1 MSNNSDFLRDSDE
14 KPLGQIVGKIM
25 KAYGL
30 EKRMKEMDIL
40 KGWPEM
46 MGIAVANRTTN
57 LRINNRVLYISMDS
71 AVMREE
77 LLNGKQIILQRVN
90 DFAGERIIDDVWF
103 Q

>member
-1 MSNNSDFLRDSDE
+1 MNNPDFLRDSDE
-14 KPLGQIVGKIM
+14 KPLGKIVGKIM

-57 LRINNRVLYISMDS
+57 LRINNRILYISMDS

-90 DFAGERIIDDVWF
+90 DFAGQKIIDDVWF

>member
-1 MSNNSDFLRDSDE
+1 MTNPDFLRDSDE

-46 MGIAVANRTTN
+46 MGVAVANRTTN
-57 LRINNRVLYISMDS
+57 LRINNRILYISMDS

-90 DFAGERIIDDVWF
+90 DFAGQKIIDDVWF

>member
-1 MSNNSDFLRDSDE
+1 MNNPDFLRDSDE

-25 KAYGL
+25 KAYGF

-57 LRINNRVLYISMDS
+57 LRINNRILYISMDS

-90 DFAGERIIDDVWF
+90 DFAGQKIIDDVWF

>member
-1 MSNNSDFLRDSDE
+1 LRDSDE

-46 MGIAVANRTTN
+46 MGVAVANRTTN
-57 LRINNRVLYISMDS
+57 LRINNRILYISMDS

-90 DFAGERIIDDVWF
+90 DFAGQKVIDDVWF

>member
-1 MSNNSDFLRDSDE
+1 MNNPDFLRDSDE

-46 MGIAVANRTTN
+46 MGIAVAN
-57 LRINNRVLYISMDS
+57 LY
-71 AVMREE
+71 
-77 LLNGKQIILQRVN
+77 
-90 DFAGERIIDDVWF
+90 
-103 Q
+103 

>member
-1 MSNNSDFLRDSDE
+1 MNNPDFLRDSDE
-14 KPLGQIVGKIM
+14 KPLGQIVGKI
-25 KAYGL
+25 L

-57 LRINNRVLYISMDS
+57 LRINNRILYISMDS

-90 DFAGERIIDDVWF
+90 DFAGQKIIDDVWF

>member
-1 MSNNSDFLRDSDE
+1 MSNADFFRNDDE
-14 KPLGQIVGKIM
+14 KPLGQIVSKII

-30 EKRMKEMDIL
+30 EKRMKEMDVL
-40 KGWPEM
+40 NGWPEM
-46 MGIAVANRTTN
+46 MGIAVSNRTTS
-57 LRINNRVLYISMDS
+57 LKINNRILYITMDS

-90 DFAGERIIDDVWF
+90 DFAGEKIIDDIWF

>member
-1 MSNNSDFLRDSDE
+1 MNNPDFLRDSDE
-14 KPLGQIVGKIM
+14 KPLGDIVGKIM

-57 LRINNRVLYISMDS
+57 LRINNRILYISMD
-71 AVMREE
+71 
-77 LLNGKQIILQRVN
+77 GKQIILQRVN
-90 DFAGERIIDDVWF
+90 DFAGQKIIDDVWF

>member
-1 MSNNSDFLRDSDE
+1 MNNPDFLRDSDE

-30 EKRMKEMDIL
+30 EKRKKEMDIL

-57 LRINNRVLYISMDS
+57 LRINNRI
-71 AVMREE
+71 R
-77 LLNGKQIILQRVN
+77 
-90 DFAGERIIDDVWF
+90 
-103 Q
+103 

>member
-1 MSNNSDFLRDSDE
+1 MNNPDFLRDSDE

-57 LRINNRVLYISMDS
+57 LRINNRILYISMDS

-90 DFAGERIIDDVWF
+90 DFAGQKIIDDVWF
-103 Q
+103 H

>member
-1 MSNNSDFLRDSDE
+1 MNNPDFLRDSDE

-46 MGIAVANRTTN
+46 MGIAVANRTTS
-57 LRINNRVLYISMDS
+57 LKINNRILYISMDS

-90 DFAGERIIDDVWF
+90 DFAGQKIIDDVWF

>member
-1 MSNNSDFLRDSDE
+1 MNNPDFLRDSDE
-14 KPLGQIVGKIM
+14 KPLGDIVGKIM

-57 LRINNRVLYISMDS
+57 LRINNRILYISMDS

-90 DFAGERIIDDVWF
+90 DFAGQIIIDDVWF

>member
-1 MSNNSDFLRDSDE
+1 MSNADFFRNDDE
-14 KPLGQIVGKIM
+14 KPLGQIVSKII

-30 EKRMKEMDIL
+30 EKRMKEMDVL
-40 KGWPEM
+40 NGWSEM
-46 MGIAVANRTTN
+46 MGIAVSNRTTN
-57 LRINNRVLYISMDS
+57 LKINNRILYITMDS

-90 DFAGERIIDDVWF
+90 DFAGEKIIDDIWF

>member
-1 MSNNSDFLRDSDE
+1 MKNSDFLRDSDE

-40 KGWPEM
+40 KGWSEM
-46 MGIAVANRTTN
+46 RGVAVANRTTN
-57 LRINNRVLYISMDS
+57 LRINDRILYISIDS

-77 LLNGKQIILQRVN
+77 LLNGKQIILHRVN

>member
-1 MSNNSDFLRDSDE
+1 MTNPDFLRDSDE
-14 KPLGQIVGKIM
+14 KPLGDIVGKIM

-57 LRINNRVLYISMDS
+57 LRINNRILYISMDS

>member
-1 MSNNSDFLRDSDE
+1 MKNPDFLRDSDE

-57 LRINNRVLYISMDS
+57 LRINNRILYISMDS

-90 DFAGERIIDDVWF
+90 DFAGQKIIDDVWF

>member
-1 MSNNSDFLRDSDE
+1 MNNPDFLRDSDE

-30 EKRMKEMDIL
+30 EKRMKEIDIL

-57 LRINNRVLYISMDS
+57 LRINNRILYISMDS

-90 DFAGERIIDDVWF
+90 DFAGQKIIDDVWF

>member
-1 MSNNSDFLRDSDE
+1 MKNPDFLRDSDE

-46 MGIAVANRTTN
+46 MGVAVANRTTS
-57 LRINNRVLYISMDS
+57 LKINNRILYISMDS

-77 LLNGKQIILQRVN
+77 LLNGRQIILQRVN
-90 DFAGERIIDDVWF
+90 DFAGEKIIDDVWF

>member
-1 MSNNSDFLRDSDE
+1 MTNPDFLRDSDE

-57 LRINNRVLYISMDS
+57 LRINNRILYISMDS

-90 DFAGERIIDDVWF
+90 DFAGQKIIDDVWF

>member
-1 MSNNSDFLRDSDE
+1 MRDSDE

-30 EKRMKEMDIL
+30 EKRMKEMDIV

-77 LLNGKQIILQRVN
+77 LLNGKEIIIHRVN
-90 DFAGERIIDDVWF
+90 DFAGVKIIDDVWF

>member
-1 MSNNSDFLRDSDE
+1 MKNPDFLRDSDE

-46 MGIAVANRTTN
+46 MGVAVSNRTN
-57 LRINNRVLYISMDS
+57 SLKINNRILYISMDS

-77 LLNGKQIILQRVN
+77 LLNGRQIILQRVN
-90 DFAGERIIDDVWF
+90 DFAGEKIIDDVWF

>member
-1 MSNNSDFLRDSDE
+1 MNNPDFLRDSDE
-14 KPLGQIVGKIM
+14 KPLGHIVGKIM

-57 LRINNRVLYISMDS
+57 LRINNRILYISMDS

-90 DFAGERIIDDVWF
+90 DFAGQKIIDDVWF

>member
-1 MSNNSDFLRDSDE
+1 MNNPDFLRDSDE
-14 KPLGQIVGKIM
+14 KPLGDIVGKIM

-57 LRINNRVLYISMDS
+57 LRINNRILYISMNS

-90 DFAGERIIDDVWF
+90 DFAGQKIIDDVWF

>member
-1 MSNNSDFLRDSDE
+1 MKNSDFMRDSDE

-30 EKRMKEMDIL
+30 EKRMKEMDIV

-77 LLNGKQIILQRVN
+77 LLNGKEIIIHRVN
-90 DFAGERIIDDVWF
+90 DFAGEKIVDDVWF

>member
-1 MSNNSDFLRDSDE
+1 MTNPDFLRDSDE
-14 KPLGQIVGKIM
+14 KPLGDIVGKIM

-46 MGIAVANRTTN
+46 MGIAVANRTAN
-57 LRINNRVLYISMDS
+57 LRINNRILYISMDS

-90 DFAGERIIDDVWF
+90 DFVGERIIDDIWF

>member
-1 MSNNSDFLRDSDE
+1 MKNPDFLRDSDE

-57 LRINNRVLYISMDS
+57 LRINNRILYISMDS

-77 LLNGKQIILQRVN
+77 LLNGRQIILQRVN
-90 DFAGERIIDDVWF
+90 DFAGEKIIDDVWL

>member
-1 MSNNSDFLRDSDE
+1 MNYPDFLRDSDE
-14 KPLGQIVGKIM
+14 KPLGDIVGKIM

-30 EKRMKEMDIL
+30 ERRLKEMDIL

-46 MGIAVANRTTN
+46 MGIAIANRTTS
-57 LRINNRVLYISMDS
+57 LRINNRILYISMDS

-90 DFAGERIIDDVWF
+90 DFAGESIIDDVWF

>member
-1 MSNNSDFLRDSDE
+1 MTNPDFLRDSDE

-46 MGIAVANRTTN
+46 MGVAVANRTTN
-57 LRINNRVLYISMDS
+57 LRINNRILYISIDS

-77 LLNGKQIILQRVN
+77 LLNGKQIILRRVN
-90 DFAGERIIDDVWF
+90 DFAGDRIIDDVWF

>member
-1 MSNNSDFLRDSDE
+1 MTNPDFLRDSDE
-14 KPLGQIVGKIM
+14 KPLGDIVGKIM

-57 LRINNRVLYISMDS
+57 LRINNRILYISMDS

-90 DFAGERIIDDVWF
+90 DFAGERIINDVWF

>member
-1 MSNNSDFLRDSDE
+1 MTNPDFLRDSDE

-46 MGIAVANRTTN
+46 MGVAVANRTTN
-57 LRINNRVLYISMDS
+57 LRINNRILYISMDS

-90 DFAGERIIDDVWF
+90 DFAGQKVIDDVWF

>member
-1 MSNNSDFLRDSDE
+1 MNNLDFLRDSDE

-57 LRINNRVLYISMDS
+57 LRINNRILYISMDS

-90 DFAGERIIDDVWF
+90 DFAGQKIIDDVWF